1 MKFVNIGFN
10 NYIAIDKIVTIV
22 TPDSAPVKR
31 LMQESKQVGNLIDAT
46 CGRKTKSVIVTN
58 SECIVLSYLQPE
70 SILSKFISNN

>member
-10 NYIAIDKIVTIV
+10 NYIAVDKIITVV

-31 LMQESKQVGNLIDAT
+31 LIQEAKQIGNLIDAT

-70 SILSKFISNN
+70 NILSKFISD